1 MTPVKPIMVAGEVT
15 VVSGSHEGEGR
26 LTHEHVCKPAKLE
39 VSCAS
44 QDTDFARSSFVWPS
58 GGARHKGRGDTASND
73 QSRASAGEGRVLTTQ
88 PAGSGALCSLVAAS
102 VAHQN
107 LQPASTRPWQHSQ
120 RSKSAVDL
128 RSKKRQA
135 IHKQDKR
142 AHHHHGLVQRS
153 LDEQVEG
160 AHHHHGLVQRS
171 LDEQVEGAH
180 HHHGLVQRSLDSFI
194 LGGDGSS
201 GVLLAKASRYD
212 GDVTRATGVLT
223 LGRRPQHVAHATT
236 LPASVSC
243 HERLGESSLRMCR

>member
-1 MTPVKPIMVAGEVT
+1 MMTPVKPIMVAGEVT

-128 RSKKRQA
+128 RSKKHQA

-142 AHHHHGLVQRS
+142 
-153 LDEQVEG
+153 

-236 LPASVSC
+236 LPASFSC

>member
-171 LDEQVEGAH
+171 LD
-180 HHHGLVQRSLDSFI
+180 SFI

-236 LPASVSC
+236 LPASFSC

>member
-1 MTPVKPIMVAGEVT
+1 MMTPVKPIMVAGEVT

-171 LDEQVEGAH
+171 LD
-180 HHHGLVQRSLDSFI
+180 SFI

>member
-1 MTPVKPIMVAGEVT
+1 MMTPVKPIMVAGEVT
-15 VVSGSHEGEGR
+15 VVSGSDEGEGR

-171 LDEQVEGAH
+171 LD
-180 HHHGLVQRSLDSFI
+180 SFI